1 MSLISINLVCE
12 GTHLDTILHGGFFF
26 YNSFLVMVTKLGYN
40 WGMASDNAQFKV
52 GEHVVYPL
60 QGVGVVKDIRERVVR
75 DEPVLY
81 YVIYIDM
88 SDMTVSI
95 PVAKVAESGVRA
107 IVPADDALKALE
119 SIGSKYEPVAVDWKA
134 RYQMN
139 VDLIKEGSIY
149 SIAKVVQGLYHRS
162 KVKELPVQERK
173 LYDNALS
180 LLIDECSYA
189 LNKDKKEIEKTIF
202 TYLEK

>member
-1 MSLISINLVCE
+1 MLVHSPKLRYNNYMTSE
-12 GTHLDTILHGGFFF
+12 IDT
-26 YNSFLVMVTKLGYN
+26 
-40 WGMASDNAQFKV
+40 QFKI

-60 QGVGVVKDIRERVVR
+60 QGVGVIKDIRERVVR
-75 DEPVLY
+75 NNPVLY

-88 SDMTVSI
+88 SDMMVSI
-95 PVAKVAESGVRA
+95 PVEKVAESGVRA
-107 IVPADDALKALE
+107 IVSEDDALKALD
-119 SIGSKYEPVAVDWKA
+119 SISSKYEPVSVDWKA

-139 VDLIKEGSIY
+139 VDLIKEGSIF

-189 LNKDKKEIEKTIF
+189 LKKDKKEIEKTIF
-202 TYLEK
+202 THLEK

>member
-1 MSLISINLVCE
+1 
-12 GTHLDTILHGGFFF
+12 
-26 YNSFLVMVTKLGYN
+26 
-40 WGMASDNAQFKV
+40 MANEDSKTQFQV

-60 QGVGVVKDIRERVVR
+60 QGVGVVKDIKERVVR
-75 DEPVLY
+75 NEPVLY

-95 PVAKVAESGVRA
+95 PVEKVAESGVRP
-107 IVPADDALKALE
+107 IVSAEDANGALN
-119 SIGSKYEPVAVDWKA
+119 SISNKYEPVSVDWKA

-139 VDLIKEGSIY
+139 VELIKEGSIF

-189 LNKDKKEIEKTIF
+189 LHKDKKEIEKTIF
-202 TYLEK
+202 SHLEK

>member
-1 MSLISINLVCE
+1 M
-12 GTHLDTILHGGFFF
+12 
-26 YNSFLVMVTKLGYN
+26 NSENKTRFEI
-40 WGMASDNAQFKV
+40 

-60 QGVGVVKDIRERVVR
+60 QGVGIIKDIKERVVR
-75 DEPVLY
+75 DVPVLY

-95 PVAKVAESGVRA
+95 PVEKVSESGVRA
-107 IVPADDALKALE
+107 IVSAQDAVSALE
-119 SIGSKYEPVAVDWKA
+119 SISSRYEPVSVDWKA

-139 VDLIKEGSIY
+139 VDLIKEGSVF

-162 KVKELPVQERK
+162 KIKELPVQERK

-189 LNKDKKEIEKTIF
+189 LEKDKKEIEKTIF
-202 TYLEK
+202 TYLER

>member
-1 MSLISINLVCE
+1 MLSQLYFYYSVYVVFFPYSLLVQ
-12 GTHLDTILHGGFFF
+12 TT
-26 YNSFLVMVTKLGYN
+26 NLGYN
-40 WGMASDNAQFKV
+40 NDMTSENKTQFRI

-60 QGVGVVKDIRERVVR
+60 QGVGVVKDIKERIVR
-75 DEPVLY
+75 NVPVLY

-95 PVAKVAESGVRA
+95 PVGKVKDSGVRA
-107 IVPADDALKALE
+107 IVSEGDAIKALD
-119 SIGSKYEPVAVDWKA
+119 SISSKYEPVAVDWKA

-139 VDLIKEGSIY
+139 VDLVKEGSIF

-162 KVKELPVQERK
+162 KIKELPVQERK

-189 LNKDKKEIEKTIF
+189 LGREKKDIEKTVF
-202 TYLEK
+202 SHLEK

>member
-1 MSLISINLVCE
+1 MNPE
-12 GTHLDTILHGGFFF
+12 
-26 YNSFLVMVTKLGYN
+26 TKTRF
-40 WGMASDNAQFKV
+40 QI

-60 QGVGVVKDIRERVVR
+60 QGVGIIKDIRERVIR
-75 DEPVLY
+75 DVPVLY

-95 PVAKVAESGVRA
+95 PVDKVSESGVRA
-107 IVPADDALKALE
+107 IVSAEDAVSALE
-119 SIGSKYEPVAVDWKA
+119 SISSSYEPVSVDWKA

-139 VDLIKEGSIY
+139 VDLIKEGSVF

-162 KVKELPVQERK
+162 KIKELPVQERK
-173 LYDNALS
+173 LYDNALC

-189 LNKDKKEIEKTIF
+189 LGKDKKEIEKTIF
-202 TYLEK
+202 THLEK

>member
-1 MSLISINLVCE
+1 M
-12 GTHLDTILHGGFFF
+12 
-26 YNSFLVMVTKLGYN
+26 NSEVQT
-40 WGMASDNAQFKV
+40 QFQI

-60 QGVGVVKDIRERVVR
+60 QGVGVIKDIRERVVR
-75 DEPVLY
+75 DVPVLY

-95 PVAKVAESGVRA
+95 PVEKVSESGVRA
-107 IVPADDALKALE
+107 IVSKEDALAALE
-119 SIGSKYEPVAVDWKA
+119 SISSKYEPVSIDWKA
-134 RYQMN
+134 SYQMN
-139 VDLIKEGSIY
+139 VDLIKEGSIF

-162 KVKELPVQERK
+162 KIKELPVQERK

-189 LNKDKKEIEKTIF
+189 LGKDKKDIEKTIF
-202 TYLEK
+202 TYLEQ

>member
-1 MSLISINLVCE
+1 MTSENK
-12 GTHLDTILHGGFFF
+12 T
-26 YNSFLVMVTKLGYN
+26 
-40 WGMASDNAQFKV
+40 QFRI

-60 QGVGVVKDIRERVVR
+60 QGVGVVKDIKERIVR
-75 DEPVLY
+75 NVPVLY

-95 PVAKVAESGVRA
+95 PVGKVKDSGVRA
-107 IVPADDALKALE
+107 IVSEGDAIKALD
-119 SIGSKYEPVAVDWKA
+119 SISSKYEPVAVDWKA

-139 VDLIKEGSIY
+139 VDLVKEGSIF

-162 KVKELPVQERK
+162 KIKELPVQERK

-189 LNKDKKEIEKTIF
+189 LGREKKDIEKTVF
-202 TYLEK
+202 SHLEK

>member
-1 MSLISINLVCE
+1 MSSENN
-12 GTHLDTILHGGFFF
+12 T
-26 YNSFLVMVTKLGYN
+26 
-40 WGMASDNAQFKV
+40 QFQI

-60 QGVGVVKDIRERVVR
+60 QGVGVIKDIRERVVR
-75 DEPVLY
+75 NEPVMY

-95 PVAKVAESGVRA
+95 PVQKVSESGVRA
-107 IVPADDALKALE
+107 IVSDGDALKALE
-119 SIGSKYEPVAVDWKA
+119 SISSKYEPVSVDWTA

-139 VDLIKEGSIY
+139 VDLIKEGSIF

-180 LLIDECSYA
+180 LLIDECSYS
-189 LNKDKKEIEKTIF
+189 LGKDKKEIEKTIF
-202 TYLEK
+202 SHLEK

>member
-1 MSLISINLVCE
+1 MSSEFQSKFEI
-12 GTHLDTILHGGFFF
+12 
-26 YNSFLVMVTKLGYN
+26 
-40 WGMASDNAQFKV
+40 

-60 QGVGVVKDIRERVVR
+60 QGVGIIKDIRERTVR
-75 DEPVLY
+75 DVPMLY

-95 PVAKVAESGVRA
+95 PVDKVEESGVRP
-107 IVPADDALKALE
+107 IVSAEEAAQALD
-119 SIGSKYEPVAVDWKA
+119 SISNKYEPISVDWKA

-139 VDLIKEGSIY
+139 VDLIKEGSIM
-149 SIAKVVQGLYHRS
+149 SIAKVVHGLYHRS
-162 KVKELPVQERK
+162 KIKELPVQERK

-189 LNKDKKEIEKTIF
+189 LGKDKKEIEKTIF
-202 TYLEK
+202 SHLEK

>member
-1 MSLISINLVCE
+1 M
-12 GTHLDTILHGGFFF
+12 
-26 YNSFLVMVTKLGYN
+26 NSEVQT
-40 WGMASDNAQFKV
+40 QFQI

-60 QGVGVVKDIRERVVR
+60 QGVGVIKDIRERVVR
-75 DEPVLY
+75 DIPVLY

-95 PVAKVAESGVRA
+95 PVEKVSESGVRA
-107 IVPADDALKALE
+107 IVSKEDALAALE
-119 SIGSKYEPVAVDWKA
+119 SISSKYEPVSIDWKA

-139 VDLIKEGSIY
+139 VDLIKEGSIF

-162 KVKELPVQERK
+162 KIKELPVQERK

-189 LNKDKKEIEKTIF
+189 LGKDKKDIEKTIF
-202 TYLEK
+202 TYLEQ

>member
-1 MSLISINLVCE
+1 MNPEVQ
-12 GTHLDTILHGGFFF
+12 T
-26 YNSFLVMVTKLGYN
+26 
-40 WGMASDNAQFKV
+40 QFKI

-60 QGVGVVKDIRERVVR
+60 QGVGVIKDIRERVVR
-75 DEPVLY
+75 DVPVLY

-95 PVAKVAESGVRA
+95 PVEKVSESGVRA
-107 IVPADDALKALE
+107 IVSQDDAVKALE
-119 SIGSKYEPVAVDWKA
+119 SISSKYEPVSVDWKA

-139 VDLIKEGSIY
+139 VDLIKEGSIF

-162 KVKELPVQERK
+162 KIKELPVQERK

-189 LNKDKKEIEKTIF
+189 LGKDKKDIEKTIF

>member
-1 MSLISINLVCE
+1 M
-12 GTHLDTILHGGFFF
+12 
-26 YNSFLVMVTKLGYN
+26 NSEVQT
-40 WGMASDNAQFKV
+40 QFQI

-60 QGVGVVKDIRERVVR
+60 QGVGVIKDIRERIVR
-75 DEPVLY
+75 DVPVLY

-95 PVAKVAESGVRA
+95 PVEKVAESGVRA
-107 IVPADDALKALE
+107 IVSQEDALAALE
-119 SIGSKYEPVAVDWKA
+119 SISSKYEPVAIDWKA

-139 VDLIKEGSIY
+139 VDLIKEGSIF

-162 KVKELPVQERK
+162 KIKELPVQERK
-173 LYDNALS
+173 LFDNAKS

-189 LNKDKKEIEKTIF
+189 LGRDKKDIEKTIL
-202 TYLEK
+202 TYLEQ

>member
-1 MSLISINLVCE
+1 MNPEVQ
-12 GTHLDTILHGGFFF
+12 T
-26 YNSFLVMVTKLGYN
+26 
-40 WGMASDNAQFKV
+40 QFKI

-60 QGVGVVKDIRERVVR
+60 QGVGVIKDIRERVVR
-75 DEPVLY
+75 DVPVLY

-95 PVAKVAESGVRA
+95 PVEKVSESGVRA
-107 IVPADDALKALE
+107 IVSQDDAVKALE
-119 SIGSKYEPVAVDWKA
+119 SISSKYEPVSVDWKA

-139 VDLIKEGSIY
+139 VDLIKEGSIF

-162 KVKELPVQERK
+162 KIKELPVQERK

-180 LLIDECSYA
+180 LLLDECSYA
-189 LNKDKKEIEKTIF
+189 LGKDKKDIEKTIF
-202 TYLEK
+202 TYLEQ